1 MARALTIYYDEF
13 SVAANK
19 INLGPRFED
28 LDVLA
33 KADILKDCVALMV
46 ALYNNSVEDLQNPEN
61 WPKKKEAL
69 TPEDTKILPIKYL
82 MSLNEQS

>member
-46 ALYNNSVEDLQNPEN
+46 ALYNNSV
-61 WPKKKEAL
+61 
-69 TPEDTKILPIKYL
+69 
-82 MSLNEQS
+82 

>member
-13 SVAANK
+13 SVAAKK
-19 INLGPRFED
+19 ISLSPRFKD

-46 ALYNNSVEDLQNPEN
+46 DLYNDSVEDLQITEN
-61 WPKKKEAL
+61 C
-69 TPEDTKILPIKYL
+69 TKIMGCTRELAESIDTRIA
-82 MSLNEQS
+82 NEES